1 MSVLFGNEDNEKGFD
16 VPSMPVADLVSSVKK
31 AIVIKQ
37 SEMKEFGISIK
48 NVELTLKTVATT
60 DSGASISLQIPVL
73 GEIEFGSEV
82 STKSV
87 QTIKIKL
94 IPTEVQEIRKM
105 ELMDMDQ
112 TVVQSI
118 SSIIEGVKAA
128 VDVDS
133 IPLKLEEASSEFN
146 FVLSGDSKISMVID
160 SGFESELSNTLKIN
174 FKKRELIT

>member
-1 MSVLFGNEDNEKGFD
+1 MSILFGNEDEKKGFD
-16 VPSMPVADLVSSVKK
+16 FPSMPVADLVSCVKK

-73 GEIEFGSEV
+73 GEMEFGSEI
-82 STKSV
+82 SEKSV

-94 IPTEVQEIRKM
+94 IPAEVQEVRKI

-112 TVVQSI
+112 TVAQSI
-118 SSIIEGVKAA
+118 SSIIKGVKAA
-128 VDVDS
+128 ADGDL
-133 IPLKLEEASSEFN
+133 IPFKLEEASSEVN
-146 FVLSGDSKISMVID
+146 FVLSGDSKITMVID

-174 FKKRELIT
+174 FKKEN

>member
-1 MSVLFGNEDNEKGFD
+1 
-16 VPSMPVADLVSSVKK
+16 
-31 AIVIKQ
+31 
-37 SEMKEFGISIK
+37 
-48 NVELTLKTVATT
+48 
-60 DSGASISLQIPVL
+60 VL

-133 IPLKLEEASSEFN
+133 IPLKLEEASSEVN